1 VSDQLSLSL
10 SGDVARLP
18 RSLRPMLPKASGEL
32 LEAFLQHLRVDR
44 GVSARTLVNYR
55 LDVVCFLEY
64 LAVSSKDPLKIRRE
78 DLTEYLWHRKS
89 AGMQPASVET
99 QPLLAGILPAL
110 AEMPPAFA
118 GTQSVLA
125 SAFSP
130 MA

>member
-1 VSDQLSLSL
+1 
-10 SGDVARLP
+10 
-18 RSLRPMLPKASGEL
+18 
-32 LEAFLQHLRVDR
+32 
-44 GVSARTLVNYR
+44 
-55 LDVVCFLEY
+55 
-64 LAVSSKDPLKIRRE
+64 
-78 DLTEYLWHRKS
+78 
-89 AGMQPASVET
+89 MQPASVET